1 MDQDD
6 YNQQVTDI
14 NDQIDQLNSQY
25 RLDRTANEDNYDE
38 QAKRLN
44 QQITEAEEQFFE
56 YRNKGQAMI
65 NEVQNIE
72 SGIDNFNSHDFVFNS
87 SKLNEQYQ
95 ENLHKLETNLDGL
108 KQELVDAKQEYDR
121 TDQQLFN
128 DLTANSHKLEAKLED
143 LKDQYYSQDDGW

>member
-6 YNQQVTDI
+6 YNRQVTDI
-14 NDQIDQLNSQY
+14 NDWIDQLNSQY

-128 DLTANSHKLEAKLED
+128 DLTTNSHKLEAKLED
-143 LKDQYYSQDDGW
+143 LKDQHYSQDDGW